1 MKEKQWRKEESSS
14 VLSVFRTG
22 YVIELEPKRYLC
34 GFQNGRVCSTVIDRA
49 RYFSTFEKAAA
60 YGYRYLGFVGIRL
73 QICLACW
80 TLINP
85 QSLEGEWEFIKGKD
99 GQDLRFLVYQDAL
112 RYQKME
118 RQKNSRIEFYVFPE
132 KEIFPAA

>member
-1 MKEKQWRKEESSS
+1 MNERHWKEDHPS
-14 VLSVFRTG
+14 VLFSFRTG
-22 YVIELEPKRYLC
+22 YVIELEPERYLL
-34 GFQNGRVCSTVIDRA
+34 GFRNGRLCSTIISHA
-49 RYFSTFEKAAA
+49 RYFSTLEKAAA
-60 YGYRYLGFVGIRL
+60 YGYRYLGFIGMRL

-80 TLINP
+80 TLIDP

-99 GQDLRFLVYQDAL
+99 GQDIRFLVYQDAL

-118 RQKNSRIEFYVFPE
+118 YPKNSRIEFYVFPE